1 MIQQFQRK
9 LKIHKNVR
17 LALKLRFSNFMTT
30 NSESTQQYD
39 YFNLGHA
46 FEISQMSSD
55 LQIGQKYDKISRRQL
70 ILDVI
75 ENKPVDRI
83 PVAFWFHFL
92 HDETKINAL
101 KDPTLTEKLFIGQKN
116 FIERFKPDLVKIM
129 SDGFFFYPLQGDQS
143 EILKIEDLQRL
154 QPIEPNHPW
163 IRKQVEYVRQ
173 VVSIQPDTMYFYNL
187 FSPINTLRWLV
198 GLEKIIE
205 FITTDP
211 ELLSQALMR
220 IGEGLAVLAKCAI
233 NEGKVDGMYY
243 SVQNPD
249 INRVSDETYRKII
262 KPSDLIALDAANK
275 ANGYNI
281 LHICGYDSVR
291 NSISEFKDYESKI
304 VNWASH
310 VEDIKIPQGRDIFK
324 NRCIIGGFANGQ
336 NCLIKIGSEQEIRSE
351 TVSILNQ
358 TGKRGIIV
366 GADCSL
372 PIDTPLQHLEW
383 IRDEAAKAK

>member
-1 MIQQFQRK
+1 
-9 LKIHKNVR
+9 
-17 LALKLRFSNFMTT
+17 
-30 NSESTQQYD
+30 
-39 YFNLGHA
+39 
-46 FEISQMSSD
+46 
-55 LQIGQKYDKISRRQL
+55 
-70 ILDVI
+70 
-75 ENKPVDRI
+75 
-83 PVAFWFHFL
+83 
-92 HDETKINAL
+92 
-101 KDPTLTEKLFIGQKN
+101 
-116 FIERFKPDLVKIM
+116 
-129 SDGFFFYPLQGDQS
+129 
-143 EILKIEDLQRL
+143 
-154 QPIEPNHPW
+154 
-163 IRKQVEYVRQ
+163 
-173 VVSIQPDTMYFYNL
+173 MYFYNL

-310 VEDIKIPQGRDIFK
+310 VEDIKIP
-324 NRCIIGGFANGQ
+324 
-336 NCLIKIGSEQEIRSE
+336 
-351 TVSILNQ
+351 
-358 TGKRGIIV
+358 
-366 GADCSL
+366 
-372 PIDTPLQHLEW
+372 
-383 IRDEAAKAK
+383 